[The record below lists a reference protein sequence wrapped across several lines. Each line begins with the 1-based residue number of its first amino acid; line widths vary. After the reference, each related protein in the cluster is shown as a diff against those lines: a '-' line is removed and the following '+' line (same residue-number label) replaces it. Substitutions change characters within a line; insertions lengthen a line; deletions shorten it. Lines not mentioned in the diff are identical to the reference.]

1 MKQLCILILYFLFS
15 VGIIYGQR
23 TKELKL
29 TFDKSDFLID
39 ESDGQLSISSAKHPI
54 QYGADTSEPG
64 LPFVIVHFLIGA
76 DEDYSG
82 VEVSYTEDL
91 LYRDIFV
98 KNNPTYKVRGSNEAS
113 EPVKHTTSYSRAL
126 YPMENVRY
134 SGTHLVDGYKYI
146 TFLVSPFKYQA
157 QRRQLDLLSDISLK
171 IQLSPSKKSP
181 QKAGRAMRDIVQRI
195 VVNGDEMQA
204 LYEKPIVNYRNTFSR
219 DIRSGNDP
227 FDYLI
232 ITSESQKSA
241 YQKLA
246 DWKTRKGVRTKVVT
260 TEQIYSFLTENYYYT
275 HDGHECGA
283 LVYKRLIEY
292 FKNNYD
298 IKYVLLGGDV
308 EVIPTLHADMDF
320 GPTTAGCR
328 TPCDLY
334 FSCLNG
340 DYATFE
346 WNNNPSDGGWGTYL
360 DYVDY
365 HPQLILTRLS
375 TNSLSDAMI
384 QINRIIEYERGYNSE
399 RWNNKMLMVGNE
411 LFSTYD
417 GHSDAEYKDSMMWA
431 YYIHPKWSSGN
442 RFAFFDTF
450 THHPNGSNYNVTGEH
465 FIDQL
470 SQGYPFVHIDSHGDT
485 LNFRLENDT
494 LWTYEISDFHNPF
507 YSIITTSACTTNAFD
522 FDCMSEH
529 LMRQPHGGIIGYWG
543 ASRITKGIDDER
555 NYSEIDRFNI
565 LYYTFLFDTEV
576 PRFGEVTTA
585 TKLHIIDSLGSNIPF
600 TNPSRSYLYNMNPL
614 GDPEMPVFKIRPREF
629 YYRHLTFDEEDGLK
643 IGFTIEAPTKI
654 CIMSLEDQG
663 LSYYETVEIG
673 YNQYPTY
680 GYCFDSLPP
689 NHDYSI
695 CFTSPGYK
703 PYIINLY
710 NSGTIQNDSIA
721 NDAILWS
728 NQAMI
733 GRDVTTTKPQGP
745 VVVEEGDIF
754 IKAPQGTTIK
764 NNFTL
769 KKGATLTI
777 DPSISEHCDDPN
789 FVY

>member
-64 LPFVIVHFLIGA
+64 LPNVIVHVLIGGN
-76 DEDYSG
+76 EEYSG
-82 VEVSYTEDL
+82 VRIQSTEMP
-91 LYRDIFV
+91 LYSDVFV
-98 KNNPTYKVRGSNEAS
+98 RNNPTYRVRGSKEAK
-113 EPVKHTTSYSRAL
+113 EPVKRVTSYKRAL
-126 YPMENVRY
+126 YPEENVRY
-134 SGTHLVDGYKYI
+134 TGTHNVDGYKYI
-146 TFLVSPFKYQA
+146 TFLVSPFKYQPGL
-157 QRRQLDLLSDISLK
+157 RKLDLLHDISLS
-171 IQLSPSKKSP
+171 IQLKPSKNRA
-181 QKAGRAMRDIVQRI
+181 QKAGRAMRDVVKRV

-320 GPTTAGCR
+320 GPNTAGCT

-334 FSCLNG
+334 FSSLNG
-340 DYATFE
+340 DFPTFE
-346 WNNNPSDGGWGTYL
+346 WNNNPYDGGWGTFS
-360 DYVDY
+360 DNVDY

-375 TNSLSDAMI
+375 TNSLSDAII
-384 QINRIIEYERGYNSE
+384 QVNRIIDYERGYNSE
-399 RWNNKMLMVGNE
+399 RWNNRMLMVGTE
-411 LFSTYD
+411 LYSTYD
-417 GHSDAEYKDSMMWA
+417 GHSDVEIKDSMMWN
-431 YYIHPKWSSGN
+431 YRIHPKWSTGS
-442 RFAFFDTF
+442 RFAFFDTY
-450 THHPNGSNYNVTGEH
+450 THHPDGSSYDVIGAH

-470 SQGYPFVHIDSHGDT
+470 CQGFPFVHIDTHGDVQ
-485 LNFRLENDT
+485 NYKLERDT
-494 LWTYEISDFHNPF
+494 LWVDEIPDFYNPS
-507 YSIITTSACTTNAFD
+507 YSIITTSACSTNAFD
-522 FDCMSEH
+522 SLECMSEH

-543 ASRITKGIDDER
+543 ASRNTLGIEDER
-555 NYSEIDRFNI
+555 YYSDIDQFNI
-565 LYYTFLFDTEV
+565 LYYSFLFGTEE
-576 PRFGEVTTA
+576 PRFGEITTA
-585 TKLHIIDSLGSNIPF
+585 AKLEIIDSLGNNISF

-614 GDPEMPVFKIRPREF
+614 GDPEMIIYTKPLIEF
-629 YYRHLTFDEEDGLK
+629 EGLDIEILNDSTLYFGFATNNLDFLPFD
-643 IGFTIEAPTKI
+643 I
-654 CIMSLEDQG
+654 CIMSTDDNGESIYSIERQVANG
-663 LSYYETVEIG
+663 TNI
-673 YNQYPTY
+673 T
-680 GYCFDSLPP
+680 LPSG
-689 NHDYSI
+689 HDYSI
-695 CFTSPGYK
+695 CATQPGFA
-703 PYIINLY
+703 PYILNVY
-710 NSGTIQNDSIA
+710 RRGYVQNDTIA
-721 NDAILWS
+721 NESIVWS

-733 GRDVTTTKPQGP
+733 GRDISTEPQGP
-745 VVVEEGDIF
+745 VIVEKGQMT

-764 NNFTL
+764 NDFTL
-769 KKGATLTI
+769 KKGATLII
-777 DPSISEHCDDPN
+777 DPAIQYIFHSPEEQ
-789 FVY
+789 